1 MAKNPS
7 DDPSNNDALG
17 DTIDLAQQPI
27 METAEFKALV
37 ELSDELFGDEGD
49 DDELTITDK
58 FEKLDIGDDE
68 NFTVLNLER

>member
-1 MAKNPS
+1 
-7 DDPSNNDALG
+7 
-17 DTIDLAQQPI
+17 

-58 FEKLDIGDDE
+58 FEKLDIGDDA